1 LSIENLNAFFV
12 AANES
17 ALTNPLNIIIL
28 TFQNFNVLTLIIT
41 VVCIVGLFLLRN
53 KLHKIPLIAAL
64 VVLGIAV
71 NFKHIFLNYDD
82 LCLYP
87 EVDCK
92 FYIIKISNIVPP
104 ALQKMIMLVP
114 SAAVMSVVLVF

>member
-1 LSIENLNAFFV
+1 MNAFFV

-17 ALTNPLNIIIL
+17 ALTNPLSIVIL

-53 KLHKIPLIAAL
+53 KLYKTPLIAVL
-64 VVLGIAV
+64 VLLGIAV
-71 NFKHIFLNYDD
+71 NFRHTFLNYDD

-87 EVDCK
+87 
-92 FYIIKISNIVPP
+92 
-104 ALQKMIMLVP
+104 
-114 SAAVMSVVLVF
+114 